1 MPDFGHP
8 SFLELRRSGG
18 PVWWSILV
26 RAGVVKSVPSGSR
39 FGNKS
44 IATDGH
50 LCLSILEWKFCELL
64 HLAGIPHIR
73 EPRYSAERGDRA
85 DFRIGALFVEIA
97 GLTGMPEYDDRL
109 ALKIWRAFKMG
120 QEVAV
125 LTPKDVERIW
135 KRGVIGLE
143 DIDAFRVVNDP
154 EKVED
159 S

>member
-73 EPRYSAERGDRA
+73 EPRYSA
-85 DFRIGALFVEIA
+85 
-97 GLTGMPEYDDRL
+97 
-109 ALKIWRAFKMG
+109 
-120 QEVAV
+120 
-125 LTPKDVERIW
+125 DVERIW